1 MSLSLRPE
9 WVFDDFTEVTAEFL
23 ASLGVTLLLTDLDF
37 TLAPKKV
44 AAPDETVKRW
54 LSSLR
59 EEGIEIVIL
68 SNNRNPRR
76 VRRFCE
82 GLGIDYVGHAQK
94 PYKRGY
100 LRAMERHGRTA
111 GQTAMLGDKLLT
123 DCLGAHRTSL
133 PMLMV
138 EPKGGANGPW
148 QKVLYVLQEP
158 FKRSSPR
165 DMRKKMKK

>member
-9 WVFDDFTEVTAEFL
+9 WVFDDYSEVTAEFL

-44 AAPDETVKRW
+44 AEPDDAVKSW
-54 LSSLR
+54 LSALQER
-59 EEGIEIVIL
+59 GIDVVIL
-68 SNNRNPRR
+68 SNNRNPNR

-82 GLGIDYVGHAQK
+82 GLGIDYVGHAGK
-94 PYKRGY
+94 PKKRGY
-100 LRAMERHGRTA
+100 LEAMKRHGRTKE
-111 GQTAMLGDKLLT
+111 QTVMLGDKLLT
-123 DCLGAHRTSL
+123 DALGAHRSGL

-138 EPKGGANGPW
+138 EPKGGAVGLW

-158 FKRSSPR
+158 FKRSCPK
-165 DMRKKMKK
+165 DKRKKMKK